1 MIVETKNSAM
11 PVNTG
16 RMLRKM
22 TRWTLLIAF
31 FALGIFCLMWTVQS
45 ASLSVPAAPEMSEI
59 FKSTALLTMAASV
72 LFSVLGIISFIAFGA
87 DPLQTKKVVAISIC
101 VGAAVGAVYL
111 WVFDFQRE
119 LILVAIDDVKFYD
132 GADGNNIIFH
142 LQKGESVNIVQC
154 RDTKSMIEPVI
165 RLNDGRMAYR
175 LSGHIEI
182 ITKRTGLLSRPR
194 YLGCGDY

>member
-1 MIVETKNSAM
+1 
-11 PVNTG
+11 
-16 RMLRKM
+16 
-22 TRWTLLIAF
+22 
-31 FALGIFCLMWTVQS
+31 MWAVQS
-45 ASLSVPAAPEMSEI
+45 ASLSVPAAPEMSEV
-59 FKSTALLTMAASV
+59 FKSTGLLTMAASV
-72 LFSVLGIISFIAFGA
+72 LFFALAIISFIAFGD
-87 DPLQTKKVVAISIC
+87 DPLQTKKLVAISIC
-101 VGAAVGAVYL
+101 VGAAIEAAYL

-132 GADGNNIIFH
+132 GLDGNNIVFN

-182 ITKRTGLLSRPR
+182 ITRRTGLLSWPR